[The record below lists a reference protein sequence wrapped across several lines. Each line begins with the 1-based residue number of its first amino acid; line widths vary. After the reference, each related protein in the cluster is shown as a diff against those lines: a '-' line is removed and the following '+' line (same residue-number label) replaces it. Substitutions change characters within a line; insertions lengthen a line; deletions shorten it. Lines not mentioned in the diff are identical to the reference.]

1 MVNHWSILKRWSKRY
16 SDKQHSNM
24 WLGKESWHIT
34 SRTLYKVLHCTSLY
48 IKSYYMMN
56 SDEWTLDPEGDF
68 FPCCRVNA
76 NGSSIKQENPQL
88 SLAAPLDRAKP
99 CVQIDGQHANAI
111 SKSMSVNHV
120 HGSHHTWAQWEC
132 SANMWRRVGGQYVQ
146 VWSSTNPFH
155 TTILHNPNG
164 SKWVQLAELSKLN
177 LAKHQNQKCQLLCC
191 QAVSQSG
198 ERSACGASLH
208 SS

>member
-1 MVNHWSILKRWSKRY
+1 MTWQRVLAYYEQDFVQSPSL
-16 SDKQHSNM
+16 
-24 WLGKESWHIT
+24 HII
-34 SRTLYKVLHCTSLY
+34 VY

-56 SDEWTLDPEGDF
+56 SDEWTLDPDGDF

-88 SLAAPLDRAKP
+88 AVTAPLDRAKP

-146 VWSSTNPFH
+146 VWSSTNPFD
-155 TTILHNPNG
+155 TTVYIAAPSCTIQMDPNG
-164 SKWVQLAELSKLN
+164 RN
-177 LAKHQNQKCQLLCC
+177 
-191 QAVSQSG
+191 
-198 ERSACGASLH
+198 
-208 SS
+208 